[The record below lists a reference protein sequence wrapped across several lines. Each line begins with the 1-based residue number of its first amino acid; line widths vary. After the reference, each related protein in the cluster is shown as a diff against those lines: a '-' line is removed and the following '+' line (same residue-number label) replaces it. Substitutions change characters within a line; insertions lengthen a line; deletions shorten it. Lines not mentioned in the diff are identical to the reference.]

1 MPSSYVIKTYVI
13 DVLKTEVAKNLAPVL
28 GPTLFE
34 KPSVLKLLHGCLA
47 SDLTWMVRD
56 FGIKL
61 VGTFDTQEFQKKF
74 IGNKELSLA
83 HFWERYCKGVAQIEY
98 AEKKELQSSD
108 WKVRPLSQEQ
118 LDYAANDTYFLL
130 HIACS

>member
-1 MPSSYVIKTYVI
+1 
-13 DVLKTEVAKNLAPVL
+13 
-28 GPTLFE
+28 
-34 KPSVLKLLHGCLA
+34 
-47 SDLTWMVRD
+47 MVRD

-83 HFWERYCKGVAQIEY
+83 HFWESYCNGIAQIEY